1 MIRIGFPKGRM
12 LAQSA
17 RFCAALGV
25 ELKPGKLRH
34 VTRVGQVTATIHLLK
49 AQDIASMLAAQL
61 LDLGL
66 TGDEWLMEHGVPPE
80 YRCLETRSYRATLS
94 LLMASGDVRPPRRI
108 RSIATPFPRLT
119 RRLMRDVAP
128 AAEVRAVSGSSEAL
142 VPDLADACVD
152 LVESG
157 ATAALNE
164 LVVRQPLAEVTT
176 HLVRASR
183 CPPEGAALIVDRITR
198 MHELTP

>member
-34 VTRVGQVTATIHLLK
+34 VTRVGNLAVTIHLLK
-49 AQDIASMLAAQL
+49 AQDIGRMLATQL

-66 TGDEWLMEHGVPPE
+66 TGDEWLMETGVPPE
-80 YRCLETRSYRATLS
+80 CRCLETGSYRANLG
-94 LLMASGDVRPPRRI
+94 LLMASYDSRPSRCI
-108 RSIATPFPRLT
+108 RSIATPYPRLT

-128 AAEVRAVSGSSEAL
+128 GAEVLAVSGSSEAL

-152 LVESG
+152 IVESG
-157 ATAALNE
+157 NTAALNE
-164 LVVRQPLAEVTT
+164 LVVRQSLAEVTT
-176 HLVRASR
+176 HLVRSPR
-183 CPPEGAALIVDRITR
+183 CPPEDAALIVDQISQLQ
-198 MHELTP
+198 EPAP